1 MFAQTTL
8 CHLKAQYFFL
18 GAEGQGF
25 LGFVVG
31 LGIEGAQLVGGEA
44 WPAGHQEPAGG
55 LVSALDGCF
64 AVICLRG

>member
-8 CHLKAQYFFL
+8 CHLKARYFFL

-31 LGIEGAQLVGGEA
+31 LGIEGAQLVGVKHGLQGTRSPQEA
-44 WPAGHQEPAGG
+44 WF
-55 LVSALDGCF
+55 LLWTVVL
-64 AVICLRG
+64 L

>member
-31 LGIEGAQLVGGEA
+31 LGIEGAQLVGVKRGLQGTRSPQGA
-44 WPAGHQEPAGG
+44 WF
-55 LVSALDGCF
+55 LL
-64 AVICLRG
+64 